1 MKTYL
6 IGWSNDRFKS
16 IR

>member
-1 MKTYL
+1 MTPTR
-6 IGWSNDRFKS
+6 SRFKS